1 MKKKEE
7 INYVAIGIFIFLGV
21 VLFLVGLY
29 FAGQFMYMAGGGYK
43 LNVEFTF
50 LDNLT
55 PKSKVRVL
63 GGKDIGY
70 VDEIL
75 FHGNK
80 LVTVLVI
87 EGQYKI
93 NRSATFH
100 IYSTGVVGT
109 KDISVENF
117 NPEEEDFFENGEV
130 IQGVS
135 PLGMSQMLDMFSD
148 LGSSLLGDIDAETL
162 ANLRRVFKNTA
173 DLVENLNRVVVA
185 NEKDIRQSIANL
197 ERATENIERV
207 SEALTAIE
215 KMQVENIVKNLE
227 ATTSDLKKITSDL
240 EKSDGILQLAQD
252 KEFKRKLENTLA
264 NLEEFTE
271 VLKNK
276 PNAILLGR

>member
-1 MKKKEE
+1 VKKKEE

-109 KDISVENF
+109 KYISVENF

>member
-109 KDISVENF
+109 KYISVENF